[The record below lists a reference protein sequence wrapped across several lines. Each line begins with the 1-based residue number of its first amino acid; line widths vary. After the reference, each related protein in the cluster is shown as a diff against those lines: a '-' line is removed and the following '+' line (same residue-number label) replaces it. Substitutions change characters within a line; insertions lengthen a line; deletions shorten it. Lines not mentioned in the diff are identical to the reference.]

1 MDISQIKVCV
11 LFGGQ
16 SNEHDISR
24 LSVSYIIS
32 VLQESAVKDLQV
44 IGITQNG
51 EFKYYDGPADLI
63 SDGTW
68 LEHESIKD
76 VLFKPGH
83 QGQGFYIYDQN
94 GSENQ
99 SGYKNNTELTWIE
112 VDVFFPVLH
121 GKMGEDGT
129 IQGLFEL
136 LNTPFVGCGVLASS
150 IAMDKVA
157 SRNMFDTVGIPQA
170 NWTWLKKRK
179 FYANPDFAIEAIKN
193 ILTYPIFV
201 KPANAG
207 SSVGITKANSDQ
219 DLLESLAIAFEHDD
233 KAILEQAIVGREIE
247 VAVLELTDSDRNLF
261 VSVPG
266 EIIPDREFY
275 DFESKYISD
284 GSILIIPAELEPQ
297 QIEEINRYAKLA
309 FRTVDGKG
317 LCRADFFLEKSTGRI
332 LINEINTMPGFT
344 GISMYP
350 KLMAE
355 SGYPSN
361 KLVEA
366 LIASAFK

>member
-1 MDISQIKVCV
+1 MDISQIKICV

-24 LSVSYIIS
+24 QSVSYIIS
-32 VLQESAVKDLQV
+32 VLQQSAVKNLHI
-44 IGITQNG
+44 IGITKNG
-51 EFKYYDGPADLI
+51 EFKYYKGPIDLI
-63 SDGTW
+63 VDGTW
-68 LEHESIKD
+68 LEHESIKE
-76 VLFKPGH
+76 VLFKTGY
-83 QGQGFYIYDQN
+83 QSQGFYICD
-94 GSENQ
+94 Q
-99 SGYKNNTELTWIE
+99 SGSQTQNDSQNSTELTWIE
-112 VDVFFPVLH
+112 VDLFFPVLH

-129 IQGLFEL
+129 VQGLFEL
-136 LNTPFVGCGVLASS
+136 LNTPYVGCGVLASS

-157 SRNMFDTVGIPQA
+157 SRNLFDAAGIPQA

-179 FYANPDFAIEAIKN
+179 FYENRNFALEAIKEV
-193 ILTYPIFV
+193 LTYPVFV

-219 DLLESLAIAFEHDD
+219 ELLESLAIAFEHDD
-233 KAILEQAIVGREIE
+233 KAVLEQAIVGREIE
-247 VAVLELTDSDRNLF
+247 VSVLELTDSKRNLF
-261 VSVPG
+261 ISVPG

-284 GSILIIPAELEPQ
+284 GSKLIVPAELEPQ
-297 QIEEINRYAKLA
+297 QIEEINQYAKLA

-317 LCRADFFLEKSTGRI
+317 LCRADFFLEESTDRI
-332 LINEINTMPGFT
+332 LMNEINTMPGFT

-355 SGYPSN
+355 SGYTAHE
-361 KLVEA
+361 LVEA
-366 LIASAFK
+366 LIASAF

>member
-1 MDISQIKVCV
+1 MDISQTKICV

-16 SNEHDISR
+16 SNEHDISCQ
-24 LSVSYIIS
+24 SASYIIS
-32 VLQESAVKDLQV
+32 VLQQSAVKALHL
-44 IGITQNG
+44 IGITKYG
-51 EFKYYDGPADLI
+51 EFLYYEGPADLI
-63 SDGTW
+63 LDGTW
-68 LEHESIKD
+68 AEHESNKK
-76 VLFKPGH
+76 VFFRLGH
-83 QGQGFYIYDQN
+83 RGQGFYISNSVEPDTQN
-94 GSENQ
+94 GSRD
-99 SGYKNNTELTWIE
+99 NTELSWIE

-129 IQGLFEL
+129 VQGLFEL
-136 LNTPFVGCGVLASS
+136 INTPYVGCGVLASS

-157 SRNMFDTVGIPQA
+157 SRKMFDTAGIPQA

-179 FYANPDFAIEAIKN
+179 FNEDPESAITKIKEVL
-193 ILTYPIFV
+193 IYPIFV

-207 SSVGITKANSDQ
+207 SSVGITKAKSDQ
-219 DLLESLAIAFEHDD
+219 ELLESLAIAFEHDD
-233 KAILEQAIVGREIE
+233 KAVLEQAIVGREIE
-247 VAVLELTDSDRNLF
+247 VALLELNDSKHSLF
-261 VSVPG
+261 ISVPG

-284 GSILIIPAELEPQ
+284 GSKLIVPAELESQ
-297 QIEEINRYAKLA
+297 QIEEITRYAKLA

-317 LCRADFFLEKSTGRI
+317 LCRADFFLEDTTGRI
-332 LINEINTMPGFT
+332 LMNEINTMPGFT

-355 SGYPSN
+355 SGYPSV

-366 LIASAFK
+366 LIASAF

>member
-24 LSVSYIIS
+24 QSVSYIIS
-32 VLQESAVKDLQV
+32 VLQQSDVKDLHL
-44 IGITQNG
+44 IGITKNG
-51 EFKYYDGPADLI
+51 EFMYYDGPIDLI

-68 LEHESIKD
+68 LGHESIKE

-83 QGQGFYIYDQN
+83 QGQGFYLCDRYDSKTQN
-94 GSENQ
+94 DSD
-99 SGYKNNTELTWIE
+99 NTKLTWIA

-129 IQGLFEL
+129 VQGLFEL

-179 FYANPDFAIEAIKN
+179 FDADPNLAIQAIKEV
-193 ILTYPIFV
+193 LTYPIFI

-207 SSVGITKANSDQ
+207 SSVGITKADSDQ
-219 DLLESLAIAFEHDD
+219 ELFESLTIAFEHDD
-233 KAILEQAIVGREIE
+233 KAVLEQAIVGREIE

-284 GSILIIPAELEPQ
+284 GSKLIIPAELDPQ
-297 QIEEINRYAKLA
+297 HIEKINQYAKLA

-317 LCRADFFLEKSTGRI
+317 LCRADFFLEESTDRI

-344 GISMYP
+344 AISMYP
-350 KLMAE
+350 KLMEE
-355 SGYPSN
+355 SGYSSLE
-361 KLVEA
+361 LVEA
-366 LIASAFK
+366 LIASAFN

>member
-1 MDISQIKVCV
+1 MDISKIKICV

-24 LSVSYIIS
+24 KSASYIIS
-32 VLQESAVKDLQV
+32 VLQQSAVKDLHL
-44 IGITQNG
+44 IGITRNG
-51 EFKYYDGPADLI
+51 EFMYYEGPIDLI
-63 SDGTW
+63 LDGTW
-68 LEHESIKD
+68 LKHESIKE
-76 VLFKPGH
+76 VLFKPGY
-83 QGQGFYIYDQN
+83 QGQGFYIHDQS

-99 SGYKNNTELTWIE
+99 SDSKNSTELTWIN

-129 IQGLFEL
+129 VQGLFEL
-136 LNTPFVGCGVLASS
+136 LNTPFIGCGVLASS

-170 NWTWLKKRK
+170 NWTWLKRRN
-179 FYANPDFAIEAIKN
+179 FYENPDVAVRSIKEV
-193 ILTYPIFV
+193 LVYPIFV

-219 DLLESLAIAFEHDD
+219 ELLESLAIAFEHDD
-233 KAILEQAIVGREIE
+233 KAVLEQAIVGREIE
-247 VAVLELTDSDRNLF
+247 VAVLELPDYDHNLF
-261 VSVPG
+261 ISVPG

-284 GSILIIPAELEPQ
+284 GSKLIIPAELELQ
-297 QIEEINRYAKLA
+297 QIEEIHQYAELA

-332 LINEINTMPGFT
+332 LINEINTIPGFT
-344 GISMYP
+344 DISMYP

-355 SGYPSN
+355 SGYPSQ
-361 KLVEA
+361 KLIETLV
-366 LIASAFK
+366 ASAF

>member
-1 MDISQIKVCV
+1 MDISQTKICV

-16 SNEHDISR
+16 SNEHEISCQ
-24 LSVSYIIS
+24 SASYIIS
-32 VLQESAVKDLQV
+32 VLQQSAVKALHL
-44 IGITQNG
+44 IGITKNG
-51 EFKYYDGPADLI
+51 EFIYYQGSTDLI
-63 SDGTW
+63 LNGTW
-68 LEHESIKD
+68 SEHESNKE
-76 VLFKPGH
+76 VLFKPGY
-83 QGQGFYIYDQN
+83 QGQGFYIRNRFEPETQN
-94 GSENQ
+94 NSL
-99 SGYKNNTELTWIE
+99 NNMELTWIE
-112 VDVFFPVLH
+112 TDVFFPVLH

-129 IQGLFEL
+129 VQGLFEL

-157 SRNMFDTVGIPQA
+157 SRKMFDTAGIPQA
-170 NWTWLKKRK
+170 KWTWLKKRK
-179 FYANPDFAIEAIKN
+179 FQADPKTAIAKIKEVM
-193 ILTYPIFV
+193 TYPMFV

-207 SSVGITKANSDQ
+207 SSVGITKAGSDQ
-219 DLLESLAIAFEHDD
+219 ELLESLTIAFEHDD
-233 KAILEQAIVGREIE
+233 KAVMEQAIVGREIE

-275 DFESKYISD
+275 DYESKYISE
-284 GSILIIPAELEPQ
+284 GSKLIVPVELEPQ
-297 QIEEINRYAKLA
+297 HIEKINQYAKLA

-317 LCRADFFLEKSTGRI
+317 LCRADFFLEKSSGRI
-332 LINEINTMPGFT
+332 LLNEINTMPGFT

-355 SGYPSN
+355 SEYPSL

-366 LIASAFK
+366 LIASAF